1 MIVGFLPIR
10 SGSKSI
16 PNKNIKNFC
25 GFPLSY
31 WTIEALDKCK
41 KIDKIIVALDSKEYE
56 ATLKKYNFEK
66 VEFYHRK
73 SDNAQDKSS
82 TESVMMEFLE
92 SEKAQEYSDSDL
104 FVLVQATSPFTQS
117 EDIEKA
123 IKKMEKEETDSLLSG
138 VRFKRFLWN
147 FDGKAKNYDFR
158 KRPRRQDFDG
168 EFLENGAFYINKIG
182 NIKKDRNRLSGKI
195 ATHEM
200 EEYTSFEI
208 DESDDWLICEELMKK
223 HQRKRIHENLFKRKI
238 KLFLTDVDGTLTD
251 GGMYYGENGEMLK
264 KFNTL
269 DGMGLSLLKKAGIKV
284 GLITKENTPISRKRG
299 EKLKL
304 DYNLIGIENKIEQIE
319 IIRKEMGITLDEIAY
334 IGDDIND
341 LEAIEKCGIGAAPND
356 ANKKVQR
363 AAKIVLT
370 KKGGEGCVREFA
382 DMILEYHE
390 GK

>member
-1 MIVGFLPIR
+1 MNIGFLPIR

-16 PNKNIKNFC
+16 QNKNIKSFC

-31 WTIEALDKCK
+31 WIIEAMEKCR

-56 ATLKKYNFEK
+56 ITLKKYNFEK
-66 VEFYHRK
+66 VEFYYRK
-73 SDNAQDKSS
+73 QDNAQDKSS
-82 TESVMMEFLE
+82 TESVMIEFLE
-92 SEKAQEYSDSDL
+92 SENGQKYSDSDL
-104 FVLVQATSPFTQS
+104 FILVQATNPFTQPR
-117 EDIEKA
+117 DIEKA
-123 IKKMEKEETDSLLSG
+123 IEKMKEEKKDSLLSG

-147 FDGKAKNYDFR
+147 FDGKPKNYDFR
-158 KRPRRQDFDG
+158 KRPRRQEFEG
-168 EFLENGAFYINKIG
+168 EFLENGAFYISTIG
-182 NIKKDRNRLSGKI
+182 NIKKDKNRLSGKI
-195 ATHEM
+195 ATYEM
-200 EEYTSFEI
+200 EEHTSFEI

-223 HQRKRIHENLFKRKI
+223 HQRKRIIENIFKKKI

-284 GLITKENTPISRKRG
+284 GLITKENSQISRRRG

-304 DYNLIGIENKIEQIE
+304 DYNLIGIENKVEQIE
-319 IIRKEMGITLDEIAY
+319 GIRKEMGIDFDEIAY

-341 LEAIEKCGIGAAPND
+341 LEAIEKCGIGAAPSD
-356 ANKKVQR
+356 ANKKVQQV
-363 AAKIVLT
+363 AKIILT

-382 DMILEYHE
+382 DLILEYQE